1 MVQEIYNNLP
11 LNTNSGNDDNE
22 SKYNERLSLPFF
34 NKGKLMKLNSYNK
47 IHKDTIMNQKVQTSK
62 NFFLDYQKHKNELQ
76 EKFKAIDEINYSSS
90 DNQKMQKI
98 IQNAFVESGSS

>member
-1 MVQEIYNNLP
+1 
-11 LNTNSGNDDNE
+11 
-22 SKYNERLSLPFF
+22 
-34 NKGKLMKLNSYNK
+34 MKLNSYNK

-98 IQNAFVESGSS
+98 IQNAFLESGSS